1 MCCHFSARVSASQQN
16 ASKQIWKRFAMM
28 DRSRRNFLKTS
39 VSAAGFCLAGPSAVA
54 QALFADGPEHPADRL
69 EPFPLAS
76 VRLDTGIFKQQEEIN
91 ARYLDSLTVDRLLH
105 SFRVTAGISSSVT
118 PYMGWEDPTCEL
130 RGHFAGGH
138 FLSAV
143 ALASAGSGNS
153 VLKGRGDELVSGLA
167 ACQKKI
173 GSNYLSAYPT
183 DIFEHLVQ
191 GKPAWAPFYTY
202 HKIMA
207 GLLDMHQLTGNTE
220 ALQIVE
226 GMAAWAQDYFAGI
239 STDQRLRILRDEY
252 GGMNE
257 VLVNLAAATKKDR
270 YIEAAQVFEQPS
282 FLDPLAARRDELE
295 GLHANTHVP
304 KIIGAARMYEV
315 TGDRRYREIAEYFL
329 AEVLDARSYVIG
341 NTSQDE
347 HWKSPAGHLEGT
359 LVWTNA
365 ECCVAYNLM
374 KLQRHVFGWT
384 ADARWMDA
392 YERAL
397 FNCRLGTQNAQ
408 GLKQYFFPLA
418 AGYWRAYG
426 SPDESFWCC
435 TGSGAEEFA
444 KFGDTIYFRRNRDIF
459 VNQFIASTL
468 TWKDEGLVLEQVTEF
483 PLEQGTSLKIKSS
496 RPTQLVIHVR
506 IPGWTTEDANVKI
519 NGRPIEAVADPGS
532 YLSIRRIWQD
542 GDTISIALP
551 MKLHQEPL
559 PGDESVASALY
570 GPLVLAADLG
580 PAPAD
585 GPMRIIH
592 GRDTVPKDLPAATA
606 MPKVD
611 GARDVD
617 TKHWIEVASVKELN
631 FRCSAEDQK
640 YDLIPMYQIRDQR
653 YSVYWQTGSSKP
665 RT

>member
-1 MCCHFSARVSASQQN
+1 M
-16 ASKQIWKRFAMM
+16 I

-39 VSAAGFCLAGPSAVA
+39 AGAAGLCFIGPAAAV
-54 QALFADGPEHPADRL
+54 QAFTPDPHEHPAGRL

-76 VRLDTGIFKQQEEIN
+76 VRLAPGIFRDQEEIN
-91 ARYLDSLTVDRLLH
+91 ARYLDSLSVDRLLH
-105 SFRVTAGISSSVT
+105 TFRLTAGITST
-118 PYMGWEDPTCEL
+118 AAPYKGWEDPACEL

-138 FLSAV
+138 YLSAV
-143 ALASAGSGNS
+143 ALASAGSGNT
-153 VLKGRGDELVSGLA
+153 VLKARGDELVSGLA

-173 GSNYLSAYPT
+173 GTRYLSAYPT
-183 DIFEHLVQ
+183 DLFERLAQ

-207 GLLDMHQLTGNTE
+207 GLLDMYQLTGNTD
-220 ALQIVE
+220 ALQTAE
-226 GMAAWAQDYFAGI
+226 DMGQWAQEFFWGI
-239 STDQRLRILRDEY
+239 SADQRQRVLRTEY

-257 VLVNLAAATKKDR
+257 VLVNLAAVTGKDR
-270 YIEAAQVFEQPS
+270 YIDAAHSFEQPG
-282 FLDPLAARRDELE
+282 FLDPLAARRDELQ

-329 AEVLDARSYVIG
+329 AEVLTARNYAIG

-374 KLQRHVFGWT
+374 KLQRHVYSWT
-384 ADARWMDA
+384 GDARWMDA

-435 TGSGAEEFA
+435 TGTGVEEFA
-444 KFGDTIYFRRNRDIF
+444 KFADTIYFRRGGDIF

-468 TWKDEGLVLEQVTEF
+468 DWKDEGIVVEQVTQF
-483 PLEQGTSLKIKSS
+483 PREQGTTLKIKSS
-496 RPTQLVIHVR
+496 RPAPRTIHVR
-506 IPGWTTEDANVKI
+506 IPGWTTGQAQVKI
-519 NGRPIEAVADPGS
+519 NGRPLEAIADPGS
-532 YLSIRRIWQD
+532 YLAIRKVWRD
-542 GDTISIALP
+542 GDSIEVSLP
-551 MKLHQEPL
+551 MALRQEPL
-559 PGDESVASALY
+559 PGDDSVAAALY

-580 PAPAD
+580 AVPND
-585 GPMRIIH
+585 ESYRIVH
-592 GRDTVPKDLPAATA
+592 GRDTVPKNLPAASPLPKAAAPSDGDAQEWIQVESPSELRFTA
-606 MPKVD
+606 AGPDAKSQLM
-611 GARDVD
+611 
-617 TKHWIEVASVKELN
+617 
-631 FRCSAEDQK
+631 
-640 YDLIPMYQIRDQR
+640 PMYQIADQR
-653 YSVYWQTGSSKP
+653 YSVYWQLQSPKLKS
-665 RT
+665 